1 MSATTERMTVEE
13 YYEITVEGDRKQ
25 LVGGAIV
32 VNDPA
37 FTHAKI
43 QGRLFGALFTW
54 IGETGR
60 GVALFLLT
68 DVRLSEHDLYGPD
81 LVWLEDEHPPL
92 NERDKLAGVPN
103 NPRRLRF
110 ARRARGDTTSVRR
123 GSDTRAAGYPSCGS
137 STTRVSACWFTAGRR
152 RTRRRST
159 SELEL
164 DVGDELTSP
173 QLPGFALSLEE
184 LFRR

>member
-60 GVALFLLT
+60 GVALFPT

-103 NPRRLRF
+103 ICVEVRSPSTWRYDLGPKRLGY
-110 ARRARGDTTSVRR
+110 ARGGVPELWLVDDK
-123 GSDTRAAGYPSCGS
+123 GQ
-137 STTRVSACWFTAGRR
+137 RVLVY
-152 RTRRRST
+152 RRSKADSPT
-159 SELEL
+159 FDVELEL
-164 DVGDELTSP
+164 HVGDELTSP